1 MNIETQ
7 EVVEDIYEE
16 GEETIENVV
25 PPTDIFAFNESRSCA
40 DLKRMYDKK
49 QIDIS
54 PDFQRE
60 QVWNS
65 PSKARFLDSLLKNLP
80 IPSMCIS
87 LDMSSQKRVVIDG
100 LQRISTIVEFLDAVE
115 NDKDLVLSS
124 LDDIDDRLSGK
135 SIKQIKKYSPDVISF
150 IENVSI
156 PVTVLRCD
164 LSKEN
169 HMEYIFTIFHRL
181 NTGGTKLNNQ
191 EIRNCI
197 FNGNF
202 NDILFECSYQKSK
215 ELESLLGKKK
225 F

>member
-115 NDKDLVLSS
+115 
-124 LDDIDDRLSGK
+124 
-135 SIKQIKKYSPDVISF
+135 
-150 IENVSI
+150 
-156 PVTVLRCD
+156 
-164 LSKEN
+164 
-169 HMEYIFTIFHRL
+169 M
-181 NTGGTKLNNQ
+181 
-191 EIRNCI
+191 IRI
-197 FNGNF
+197 
-202 NDILFECSYQKSK
+202 
-215 ELESLLGKKK
+215 
-225 F
+225 